1 MKWKLRRPFLKTSS
15 RRPQDLLKTS
25 LRLFLAKSKDH
36 LETMYGLSI
45 YTRVKLH
52 TYYHTITRQTNCI
65 SLNELNTLKHE
76 NNAEVM
82 CISPFQK
89 RLLIRKLN
97 FENKTPSKKKKER
110 TPKTLVYSKL
120 MLERSFLLL
129 VILEEVLQEI
139 EKSWNQLEHWY

>member
-1 MKWKLRRPFLKTSS
+1 
-15 RRPQDLLKTS
+15 
-25 LRLFLAKSKDH
+25 
-36 LETMYGLSI
+36 MYGLSI

-82 CISPFQK
+82 SISPFPK

-97 FENKTPSKKKKER
+97 FENKTPSKKKER
-110 TPKTLVYSKL
+110 TPKTLVYSEL
-120 MLERSFLLL
+120 MLQIGFLLF
-129 VILEEVLQEI
+129 VILEQVLQEI
-139 EKSWNQLEHWY
+139 EKS

>member
-1 MKWKLRRPFLKTSS
+1 MS
-15 RRPQDLLKTS
+15 
-25 LRLFLAKSKDH
+25 
-36 LETMYGLSI
+36 
-45 YTRVKLH
+45 
-52 TYYHTITRQTNCI
+52 
-65 SLNELNTLKHE
+65 
-76 NNAEVM
+76 
-82 CISPFQK
+82 ISPFPK

-139 EKSWNQLEHWY
+139 EKS